1 MKSLPRPSIW
11 MFVCLLFWATI
22 SVQAFAQ
29 TGEIVVAT
37 RKLRMETSS
46 ASPKISGEAQPGER
60 WEVVKRDKKKVQIVI
75 GPQDERRLLDQL
87 KGKVLK
93 FELTAEA
100 FAAAFVT
107 IAEWP
112 AAKLRLSSELRQR
125 FPDLSDEQA
134 GKIIDGEYWIGMKL
148 AHAAVIAG
156 TRVLA
161 RRISEMEIGTAEV
174 WLVAA
179 FSVGMTAETTH
190 IIHVND
196 DADAT
201 PSIPR
206 VSLEDM
212 IDHYPPGAVRIV
224 LTFRD
229 GVLTAITRL

>member
-1 MKSLPRPSIW
+1 MK
-11 MFVCLLFWATI
+11 LLLAIILTAFI
-22 SVQAFAQ
+22 YIPAFAQ
-29 TGEIVVAT
+29 TGEIVVVT
-37 RKLRMETSS
+37 RKTRMQTSS
-46 ASPKISGEAQPGER
+46 ASPRISGEAKPGER
-60 WEVVKRDKKKVQIVI
+60 WEVVKRDKKKVQIII
-75 GPQDERRLLDQL
+75 GPQDERRQIEQL

-148 AHAAVIAG
+148 EHAAVLAG
-156 TRVLA
+156 NRVLL
-161 RRISEMEIGTAEV
+161 RRISEMASGTAEV

-179 FSVGMTAETTH
+179 FGVGMTAETTH

-212 IDHYPPGAVRIV
+212 IDHYPPGDVRVV

-229 GVLTAITRL
+229 GALTTITPLKR

>member
-1 MKSLPRPSIW
+1 

-37 RKLRMETSS
+37 RKTRLQTST
-46 ASPKISGEAQPGER
+46 AFPRISIEAKPGER
-60 WEVVKRDKKKVQIVI
+60 WEVVKRDKKKAQLII
-75 GPQDERRLLDQL
+75 GPQDERRQIEQSA
-87 KGKVLK
+87 GKVLK

-134 GKIIDGEYWIGMKL
+134 VKIIDGEYWIGMKL
-148 AHAAVIAG
+148 AHAAEFAG

-161 RRISEMEIGTAEV
+161 RRITEMAVGIAEV

-179 FSVGMTAETTH
+179 FSVGMTAETTDK
-190 IIHVND
+190 IYVND
-196 DADAT
+196 AALAS
-201 PSIPR
+201 PSNSR
-206 VSLEDM
+206 ELFEAMMDR
-212 IDHYPPGAVRIV
+212 YPPGAVRLV
-224 LTFRD
+224 PTFRD